1 MIANWL
7 NVIQHAGNNVFNI
20 IQNQQIM
27 CLNCKTLAVEK
38 TSIAECKKNF
48 KRQVLKEQND
58 QGR

>member
-1 MIANWL
+1 MIENWL

-27 CLNCKTLAVEK
+27 SLNCETLAVEK
-38 TSIAECKKNF
+38 PSIAECKKNF
-48 KRQVLKEQND
+48 KRQVLREQND